1 MKFKQISEEELRDV
15 YLMTNLKEMTEEDR
29 EKYLLKYYLYRK
41 LFTEYIM
48 QKLNLKEYDEEI
60 ANSGLDFIAN
70 NEKEMDIYQYFSS
83 EELKYFYIRNNIY
96 IEKLDKDEEA
106 LLQEK
111 IENKNYDLDEKSKK
125 MIEETYQKV
134 TFEDVLRNGKQCMT
148 NYGPDSSSFMA
159 PNDAIVLGIRYNEFA
174 ENGLSDKEWDELHD
188 KQLSYLV
195 ELIKKMIEE
204 LKEKLQNPIAIL
216 KYTEFSIRKI

>member
-1 MKFKQISEEELRDV
+1 MKFKQVIEEDMKNIYLIS
-15 YLMTNLKEMTEEDR
+15 NLKQMTEDDKK
-29 EKYLLKYYLYRK
+29 KYLLKYSVYRK

-48 QKLNLKEYDEEI
+48 QKLNLKKYDEEI
-60 ANSGLDFIAN
+60 TNSGLDFIPN
-70 NEKEMDIYQYFSS
+70 KEQDMDIYQYFSS

-96 IEKLDKDEEA
+96 IEKLEKEEED

-125 MIEETYQKV
+125 MIEQTYKKV
-134 TFEDVLRNGKQCMT
+134 ILEDVLRNGKKCIT

-159 PNDAIVLGIRYNEFA
+159 PNDAIIIGIRYDEFL

-188 KQLSYLV
+188 KQLLYIV
-195 ELIKKMIEE
+195 ELRNKMQEN
-204 LKEKLQNPIAIL
+204 LKQEIQIPIAIL
-216 KYTEFSIRKI
+216 KYNEFSVNKR